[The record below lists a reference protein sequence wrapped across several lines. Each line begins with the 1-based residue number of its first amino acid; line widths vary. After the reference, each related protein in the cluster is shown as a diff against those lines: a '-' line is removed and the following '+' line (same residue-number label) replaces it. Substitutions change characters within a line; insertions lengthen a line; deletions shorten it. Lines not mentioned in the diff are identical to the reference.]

1 MEEQNTWLT
10 PAEVYNTIAANRNDT
25 NSGTNYAYAFG
36 LCFAMLTKEQHTQ
49 LRQTLIRMAQQ

>member
-1 MEEQNTWLT
+1 MEEQTTWLT
-10 PAEVYNTIAANRNDT
+10 PTEIYNVIATKRGDS

-49 LRQTLIRMAQQ
+49 LIKTLAKMEQQ